1 MKPIAAFVFCVAA
14 VASLNASASIVTGG
28 TRVIFDGSHQAA
40 SLSVENSDKVTNLV
54 QSWVSPAEGSAL
66 KKETMI
72 ITPPL
77 FRLEAGKKASI
88 RIVRSGMPVP
98 EDRES
103 LLWLNVKGIPATD
116 DSSAGKNTMQIAIN
130 SKNKL
135 IYRPVA
141 LKGQSPESS
150 ANKVVWKPVAG
161 GVQVNNPTPFYMNFS
176 RIEINNHALSGQYF
190 VAPFSTLN
198 ISEGKIPSHG
208 KVTWSLINDYGVK
221 GQDKVSSY

>member
-1 MKPIAAFVFCVAA
+1 MKPIKALILCMAS

-28 TRVIFDGSHQAA
+28 TRVIFDGSRQAA

-54 QSWVSPAEGSAL
+54 QSWISPAEGSAL
-66 KKETMI
+66 KKESMI

-116 DSSAGKNTMQIAIN
+116 DNAEGKNIMQIAIN
-130 SKNKL
+130 SKIKL
-135 IYRPVA
+135 IYRPAA
-141 LKGQSPESS
+141 LKGQTPENS
-150 ANKVVWKPVAG
+150 AQKIRWKSAG
-161 GVQVNNPTPFYMNFS
+161 NGLQVNNPTPFYMNFS
-176 RIEINNHALSGQYF
+176 RVEINHHALSGQYF

-198 ISEGKIPSHG
+198 IAEGNIPAHG

-221 GQDKVSSY
+221 GQDKVTSY

>member
-77 FRLEAGKKASI
+77 FRLEAGKKNVDPDCSFRDAG
-88 RIVRSGMPVP
+88 SG
-98 EDRES
+98 R
-103 LLWLNVKGIPATD
+103 
-116 DSSAGKNTMQIAIN
+116 
-130 SKNKL
+130 
-135 IYRPVA
+135 
-141 LKGQSPESS
+141 
-150 ANKVVWKPVAG
+150 
-161 GVQVNNPTPFYMNFS
+161 S
-176 RIEINNHALSGQYF
+176 RIII
-190 VAPFSTLN
+190 VAKRKRYSR
-198 ISEGKIPSHG
+198 
-208 KVTWSLINDYGVK
+208 YG
-221 GQDKVSSY
+221 

>member
-1 MKPIAAFVFCVAA
+1 MKPIAAFVLCGRRCQSECVCQYRYRR
-14 VASLNASASIVTGG
+14 NAGD
-28 TRVIFDGSHQAA
+28 FDGSHQAA

-66 KKETMI
+66 KRNYDYYAAAVSPRSRE
-72 ITPPL
+72 
-77 FRLEAGKKASI
+77 KASI

-130 SKNKL
+130 SKIKL

-176 RIEINNHALSGQYF
+176 RIEINNHVLSGQYF

-198 ISEGKIPSHG
+198 ISEGKILPRQSDR
-208 KVTWSLINDYGVK
+208 SLINDYGVK